1 MQLQCH
7 RACVSLVIE
16 AVLLP
21 IGLGQPLGIGGA
33 EVALQLLGIKVGM
46 RSCLVPPCFND
57 ARGIAQL
64 LMSGRAWPGSAAP
77 SVVGDGLH
85 LSPWVVSGEENHHRR
100 GRRRKS
106 QASHRLSQA
115 SDAADSCVVSGP
127 PAARQSAHPRLP
139 YVLACQ
145 WCSALRRCC
154 AYCRNMCNFACAPA
168 PRAHPYRRHD
178 KGQVC
183 CAVARQQQ
191 VIECA

>member
-57 ARGIAQL
+57 AHGTAQL

-85 LSPWVVSGEENHHRR
+85 LSCWVVSGEENHHRR

-127 PAARQSAHPRLP
+127 SHPPVCTSTAAICSCVPMVLCFETLLRLLP
-139 YVLACQ
+139 QHV
-145 WCSALRRCC
+145 
-154 AYCRNMCNFACAPA
+154 
-168 PRAHPYRRHD
+168 
-178 KGQVC
+178 
-183 CAVARQQQ
+183 
-191 VIECA
+191 